1 MTRRMTGKTMGIRIG
16 TASHDSTFL
25 SQGQALKVVLDRN
38 PALAPV
44 EVKVSPGDSVENAR
58 RLDEGYIDFGF
69 TASNWIGRA
78 KKGEPPFD
86 RATDVRMVAPV
97 NAGPLFFI
105 TRPES
110 PLRKVTEL
118 RGKRV
123 AVGQEK
129 SGMTQHAHLILR
141 VLGMTF
147 SDITPVY
154 LDFAGGADA
163 LARGEVDAQFQCPV
177 PNKIMTALSERTALR
192 VLNYESGELDAVL
205 RAVPFYRRATMRKGA
220 IRGLD
225 ADTAQPG
232 VVNILMTHA
241 RIPDDTV
248 RAMTS
253 AIIDARDELPR
264 LNPLFNDMAEL
275 FKPLPSEGAG
285 SIEFGGVTLHPGAVA
300 AYKAAGLL
308 R

>member
-1 MTRRMTGKTMGIRIG
+1 
-16 TASHDSTFL
+16 
-25 SQGQALKVVLDRN
+25 
-38 PALAPV
+38 
-44 EVKVSPGDSVENAR
+44 
-58 RLDEGYIDFGF
+58 
-69 TASNWIGRA
+69 
-78 KKGEPPFD
+78 
-86 RATDVRMVAPV
+86 MVAPV

-105 TRPES
+105 TRAGS

-123 AVGQEK
+123 SVGQQL

-141 VLGMTF
+141 VLGLTF

-177 PNKIMTALSERTALR
+177 PNKIMTALAERTALR
-192 VLNYESGELDAVL
+192 VLNYEPDQLDAVL
-205 RAVPFYRRATMRKGA
+205 RAVSFYRRAILRKGA

-241 RIPDDTV
+241 RADDKTV
-248 RAMTS
+248 QAVTA
-253 AIIDARDELPR
+253 AILDAREELPR

-285 SIEFGGVTLHPGAVA
+285 SIEFGGVTLHPGAYA
-300 AYKAAGLL
+300 AYRAAGLL
-308 R
+308 K